1 MSEVPAAERVVIRF
15 GAKHSIGAAGVVA
28 LEDYARELTQARAAE
43 ALVAVAEGEADRLT
57 GLALEAPLV
66 APQGAVLEDIEAFAR
81 DLAESSGDGL
91 GWS

>member
-1 MSEVPAAERVVIRF
+1 MSELPAAERVVIRF
-15 GAKHSIGAAGVVA
+15 AAPRALGAAGVVA

-43 ALVAVAEGEADRLT
+43 ALVAEGETDRLT

-81 DLAESSGDGL
+81 ELSERSPPGL

>member
-1 MSEVPAAERVVIRF
+1 MIRF
-15 GAKHSIGAAGVVA
+15 AAKHSIGAMGVVA

-43 ALVAVAEGEADRLT
+43 ALVAEGETDRLG
-57 GLALEAPLV
+57 GLLLEAPLI

-81 DLAESSGDGL
+81 DLEERSGDGL

>member
-1 MSEVPAAERVVIRF
+1 MIRF
-15 GAKHSIGAAGVVA
+15 AAKHSIGAMGVVA

-43 ALVAVAEGEADRLT
+43 ALVADGETDRLE
-57 GLALEAPLV
+57 GLMLEAPRI

-81 DLAESSGDGL
+81 DLVERSGVGL

>member
-1 MSEVPAAERVVIRF
+1 MSEAAATERVVIRF
-15 GAKHSIGAAGVVA
+15 AAKHSIGAAGVVA

-43 ALVAVAEGEADRLT
+43 ALVAEGETDRLG
-57 GLALEAPLV
+57 GLLLEAPLI

-81 DLAESSGDGL
+81 DLEERAGDGL

>member
-1 MSEVPAAERVVIRF
+1 VSELPAAERVVIYFAVPR
-15 GAKHSIGAAGVVA
+15 AVGAAGVVA
-28 LEDYARELTQARAAE
+28 LEDYARELTQAKAAE
-43 ALVAVAEGEADRLT
+43 ALVAEGEMDRLT

-81 DLAESSGDGL
+81 DLAERSGVGL